1 MFENAPTEVKS
12 QTVIH
17 SSIPRRTS
25 FGQYRHSSM
34 DSSHQSSQ
42 IERRLSKQSQDLQ
55 QAAGS
60 AGEPGT
66 WFPEEAVSQGKGAHP
81 ESIKSVSLKERLAM
95 YQAAASKKEEAST
108 SDTVTEESGAC
119 FLPGGL
125 DGVKKQFEHQKLV
138 SSSESSVTQYHFQ
151 QQSVQ
156 ISHEQSAHQR
166 NVVSSY
172 DDHFSKTVKV
182 VGGEDLPKISARALK
197 QQFEKTI
204 EEATPSKQIK
214 IDHTFNQ
221 SEWAPAPNVSCR
233 VSTNKSSFMTA
244 QVEDASSESASVSLF
259 ESIENLPPPP
269 PDLLQVPEESLGQY
283 CLPEPTEPNY
293 ESKQTVHKEQY
304 SKQRN
309 LYELKRL
316 YKHIHP
322 EVRKNLER
330 DFLSDV
336 TEIEGS
342 QMNGHEEV
350 TDVQQARYVFENS
363 GTSPIKSVS
372 PEREYLEWD
381 EILKGEVQSMRWMF
395 ENKPLDSI
403 KDETPDEDC
412 RKSIAQQEI
421 IAGSDVK
428 YTTWMFETQPIDAL
442 GTDSP
447 DSTEHTGKLTD
458 LARGDVRTATWLFE
472 TQPLDTLS
480 KMYQEEHKPIQSLC
494 IRDITGGDVK
504 TARYLFET
512 QHLDSLGHTETIDEH
527 HFLQLKSELETIKGD
542 VKTTTKLF
550 ETLPL
555 CVIRGDS
562 GEMLE
567 IKTICREEMEKGDV
581 KTSRWLF
588 ETQPMD
594 MINKDPA
601 QVKLVCR
608 VSMEDRF
615 HGGVNKGRWL
625 FETKTLDSIKDEE
638 WESSKLEK
646 EQILGADVQ
655 KQCWV
660 FETQPMDTLKDSCN
674 AKPVS
679 VEEVIGGDVQ
689 SAKQLFETVPMDALK
704 DSPEVGKLQKI
715 VTLEEEK
722 GDVRHQKWFFENQ
735 PLENTLEERKE
746 FKRTVNL
753 EELDKGN
760 VTNCK
765 EIFETMDLSKFD
777 ETQKIKVEG
786 VTSGSV
792 KSNKHIFESTPLYA
806 LQDRSGYYHEVK
818 TVRREEIVK
827 GDVRTCK
834 WMFETRPIDQFDES
848 ISKFQIIK
856 GISKQEIESGDVKTA
871 KWLFETQP
879 LDSIKYFSNVEDQ
892 ESEAKQTIEV
902 VKGDVKTCR
911 WLFETQP
918 IDSLNEKVVVT
929 SETETERIQKGDVK
943 TCTWLF
949 ETQSLD
955 AIRDESESVI
965 ETCTIKQ
972 EDIQGKDVRMA
983 CFLFETENLENITG
997 EDTNAFK
1004 RVTEIDIQSGDVSRM
1019 KYIFENQSSD
1029 IMTSTSEE
1037 TMKKLKA
1044 VQAEDIQKGNVEN
1057 YMWLFENQPI
1067 DAIHDGSNEHKAL
1080 HAVTDIQGGN
1090 VDKGRFIFETVSLD
1104 KIHGASSETELTHVQ
1119 KNICEE
1125 IEKGDVKNYTMMFE
1139 TMPLYAIQDKEGHYH
1154 EVTTVKKEEIM
1165 RGNVVGARWL
1175 FETKP
1180 LDSVKDTDEVYV
1192 IKAVTQEDIE
1202 KGDVGT
1208 ARWKFETQPL
1218 DKISEEAKILIKTV
1232 NDIQGG
1238 DVKTNKQR
1246 FESEDM
1252 SQKCIRMVS
1261 VSEIQKGDV
1270 RSATWMFETR
1280 TIDKIQGEGLEYDEI
1295 EKVKKEEVLKGD
1307 VKHSLWLFEKHPLDK
1322 IRETD
1327 ESDAVVTRE
1336 EIPRADVKTTTWLF
1350 ETTPFHQFNESSV
1363 ARAEI
1368 IGKSIK
1374 ETLGEL
1380 YCQDMV
1386 KSQGIIIEAD
1396 EIGDV
1401 RMAKY
1406 KLMNQ
1411 KAPEIQKEEVIKGDL
1426 KNIMMNLLNRR
1437 ETTER
1442 GIVIN
1447 EEERGNIN
1455 TTVKQLFSQEVGIS
1469 VEKEEIIR
1477 GDIQEAINNLMK
1489 EDGCAK
1495 QGILIQEDEKGDVR
1509 MTIYSL
1515 LNKEEETNVGK
1526 EDIIKGNVKGT
1537 ISILLSHPSNPE
1549 QYMRIKVGDS
1559 EKGNVSF
1566 YSTCIESGA
1575 LDYLKGLLLGPD
1587 EIALGKVEKETIVGG
1602 DIKGTKQIFQQNQQK
1617 IEHTVAKDDIIP
1629 GDVHNTVKVFM
1640 TEPVVSL
1647 ENVQKEE
1654 IVKGDLR
1661 ATLDSLTHAINQKKV
1676 VEREEVV
1683 KGDINS
1689 TLRSL
1694 KEAQSQPKEVEKPDI
1709 VPGDIKGALQS
1720 LERSATRKVDSVIED
1735 LVPGDIKGALKSLE
1749 EAKQT
1754 VKEVEKEEIVKG
1766 DIQTVMQSLN
1776 EASSEKKI
1784 YQQQVSVQGNV
1795 KGVIQLLLEPPAPSK
1810 PQRKPS
1816 IEGDVKMSIKS
1827 LYDLQEEPHTEKEE
1841 TVTGDVQGTMKC
1853 LLKGTQRTNV
1863 KGSTDGSK
1871 KGNGSIKTVS
1881 TSQQESHE
1889 CSAETKTESDTAKSV
1904 PAVKNLT
1911 KSMESNSSTQ
1921 RCTPTKSFQSDS
1933 LRKEGPSLTAQFTG
1947 ASTSH
1952 ISPQTNIKE
1961 QPLKQKMPHP
1971 ESVLILNKD
1980 MTNQMSENVV
1990 APDRKANRNI
2000 MQPNAHIQGLNMGT
2014 LTSDVSATSVMTNVT
2029 KTDRQIKTSL
2039 KTAKSVKPADQ
2050 VTGNTEASRI
2060 NVVNSASQANALAK
2074 YAHCKQ
2080 KTNQKMEEVTA
2091 SGLTDLTKKTS
2102 TMNAHE
2108 RATQDVRTVRDVET
2122 SLTDHRTI
2130 VQKHDIKTLKTQ
2142 FRNLD
2147 ITRKDKNVKPEMRLP
2162 PPPPSP
2168 PPLSESEFPLPPP
2181 PPPVAESVLKQDS
2194 DLPPP
2199 PPVES
2204 LKSDFD
2210 HFPLPPP
2217 PPVTGQDY
2225 LPPPPSQSELEPI
2238 PARSLQTP
2246 FTKADKSTVKPLK
2259 HPPLYKVPKFEP
2271 PKQLEQGQ
2279 IKVQDKKVVAPP
2291 VISKTLQ
2298 AHTQQSVTHSE
2309 STTSRTEI
2317 SQQEETTKLQAQ
2329 SCSLTTPSAKIT
2341 PAIPLHTHT
2350 SLQEKQ
2356 SHGEK
2361 KAFKPFKLPPPISEP
2376 VPTKSKAHVT
2386 KFKTPLMIA
2395 EEKYRKQREESEK
2408 SKVSTPTYPLSAGSA
2423 EVPINA
2429 ALNMLTTQNATKE
2442 QSMKNIASN
2451 VCQKETEILTQKTKP
2466 YNEPSAP
2473 FKVASVKPLT
2483 PSGNVEIGSSSEIAS
2498 TSKQQLSCNVNS
2510 AIASAN
2516 QQFASSFSSQTQTA
2530 LSPKKYI
2537 TPTSFQADTAVDIKP
2552 HSSTSKTVLTA
2563 GEGLTSVLKE
2573 SSVSEQTVRQDFN
2586 SLQRETTDSLKI
2598 NEVNQIDIAGKQEMK
2613 KVPPSITKIPKVTPS
2628 FKVKTI
2634 KMPNMEK
2641 IENFDKKEK
2650 QKQGRPSEV
2659 TSKQHVSQKE
2669 ENAVH
2674 VQLEDTIDAQGRTEV
2689 KISCVQK
2696 LKASEKVK
2704 EQNKAEKA
2712 ASAKE
2717 GDLETEMKKSKQKSK
2732 IEKTEIIPKEITVV
2746 AAKGTQEQ
2754 EKIKT
2759 NRTLEVKHV
2768 QVCDKVTANESKVQ
2782 QNFQQESTIML
2793 QKQPK
2798 TSTKEKAEVSQ
2809 QQIQK
2814 TSKDEQRYVP
2824 MKLADKPSQ
2833 QRTTISSVVTE
2844 ETKKWEEI
2852 QQLLSEIKEL
2862 HGPTGKM
2869 NSKTVKILLSK
2880 TPEWLISTDVK
2891 KSLVSR
2897 SIDNVQKLKDIVLYV
2912 ENVAQAKLQ
2921 HLARNVATT
2930 EKPESELVSE
2940 NSIISGAT
2948 PKISKIC
2955 IGSAKVEIQKN
2966 VQKEKKVSQESK
2978 QQESNESRR
2987 TDARV
2992 ASPLIRM
2999 RSPSP
3004 TYITIE
3010 STRRT
3015 ESPQRVAPSPPPV
3028 HRSVTPPSPPPRMSD
3043 PSTSRISRATPSPSF
3058 SHSEKLAKLKNTTAK
3073 LSQGVSPPPPVQ
3085 PVQIAEKKSE
3095 IVESPS
3101 SFHRQ
3106 IKIETQFL
3114 ETSETFL
3121 EASSVKDKK
3130 EFFEEAQK
3138 AEVNRTYVR
3147 KDPIDIPE
3155 RLGPDSDEIGV
3166 PEKMKEDFPKVN
3178 FSGLVHKFESPE
3190 QKVYTRKDPIVIAE
3204 RLGSDTEDA
3213 DPEEDKK
3220 ITQAESMPAF
3230 NIKVIKTV
3238 FESGEQ
3244 SSQVKEQK
3252 HKHEKLES
3260 EQHGIMADSSKQ
3272 ANPGRQQKSLWQ
3284 SSPPPAQREL
3294 PQSELTRPMEFS
3306 GSKTVS
3312 ETFSEVNKFG
3322 SKTSGSRSAMAAPLH
3337 SENISA
3343 RYAPPTYAD
3352 VVKGKVPVLD
3362 VSSEATPEELL
3373 KNFHKTWTETESVFR
3388 SLGYSVSEQK
3398 TSQVVSHKE
3407 ETLVTE
3413 NPSSRVGAVC
3423 SMPEEGVSNG
3433 VLARRQTKLP

>member
-1 MFENAPTEVKS
+1 
-12 QTVIH
+12 
-17 SSIPRRTS
+17 
-25 FGQYRHSSM
+25 
-34 DSSHQSSQ
+34 
-42 IERRLSKQSQDLQ
+42 
-55 QAAGS
+55 
-60 AGEPGT
+60 
-66 WFPEEAVSQGKGAHP
+66 
-81 ESIKSVSLKERLAM
+81 
-95 YQAAASKKEEAST
+95 
-108 SDTVTEESGAC
+108 
-119 FLPGGL
+119 
-125 DGVKKQFEHQKLV
+125 
-138 SSSESSVTQYHFQ
+138 
-151 QQSVQ
+151 
-156 ISHEQSAHQR
+156 
-166 NVVSSY
+166 
-172 DDHFSKTVKV
+172 
-182 VGGEDLPKISARALK
+182 
-197 QQFEKTI
+197 
-204 EEATPSKQIK
+204 
-214 IDHTFNQ
+214 
-221 SEWAPAPNVSCR
+221 
-233 VSTNKSSFMTA
+233 MTA

-330 DFLSDV
+330 DFLSD
-336 TEIEGS
+336 
-342 QMNGHEEV
+342 
-350 TDVQQARYVFENS
+350 
-363 GTSPIKSVS
+363 
-372 PEREYLEWD
+372 YLEWD

-1019 KYIFENQSSD
+1019 KYIFEN
-1029 IMTSTSEE
+1029 
-1037 TMKKLKA
+1037 
-1044 VQAEDIQKGNVEN
+1044 
-1057 YMWLFENQPI
+1057 
-1067 DAIHDGSNEHKAL
+1067 
-1080 HAVTDIQGGN
+1080 
-1090 VDKGRFIFETVSLD
+1090 
-1104 KIHGASSETELTHVQ
+1104 
-1119 KNICEE
+1119 
-1125 IEKGDVKNYTMMFE
+1125 
-1139 TMPLYAIQDKEGHYH
+1139 
-1154 EVTTVKKEEIM
+1154 
-1165 RGNVVGARWL
+1165 
-1175 FETKP
+1175 
-1180 LDSVKDTDEVYV
+1180 
-1192 IKAVTQEDIE
+1192 
-1202 KGDVGT
+1202 
-1208 ARWKFETQPL
+1208 
-1218 DKISEEAKILIKTV
+1218 
-1232 NDIQGG
+1232 
-1238 DVKTNKQR
+1238 
-1246 FESEDM
+1246 
-1252 SQKCIRMVS
+1252 
-1261 VSEIQKGDV
+1261 
-1270 RSATWMFETR
+1270 
-1280 TIDKIQGEGLEYDEI
+1280 
-1295 EKVKKEEVLKGD
+1295 
-1307 VKHSLWLFEKHPLDK
+1307 
-1322 IRETD
+1322 

-1515 LNKEEETNVGK
+1515 LNKEEETN
-1526 EDIIKGNVKGT
+1526 
-1537 ISILLSHPSNPE
+1537 
-1549 QYMRIKVGDS
+1549 
-1559 EKGNVSF
+1559 KGNVSF

-1661 ATLDSLTHAINQKKV
+1661 ATLDSLTHA
-1676 VEREEVV
+1676 
-1683 KGDINS
+1683 S
-1689 TLRSL
+1689 
-1694 KEAQSQPKEVEKPDI
+1694 
-1709 VPGDIKGALQS
+1709 
-1720 LERSATRKVDSVIED
+1720 
-1735 LVPGDIKGALKSLE
+1735 
-1749 EAKQT
+1749 
-1754 VKEVEKEEIVKG
+1754 

-1921 RCTPTKSFQSDS
+1921 KCTPTKSFQSDS

-2940 NSIISGAT
+2940 NSIISRAT

-3407 ETLVTE
+3407 ETLVT
-3413 NPSSRVGAVC
+3413 GKF
-3423 SMPEEGVSNG
+3423 G
-3433 VLARRQTKLP
+3433 